1 MRFTVDPWDPGY
13 GASVQTELTESTSV
27 PTTDVECADD
37 DWRPLSPAGRALP
50 VDTTLF
56 VDGVRRVEARAW
68 IEGGIEPV
76 PGVFA
81 SWAAGVVRCDGAARI
96 EAVEVA
102 RGVFAPSAAL
112 DDIQTRCG
120 RFVANTTTNAR
131 PETLNTKINTCMTEV
146 EARVAE
152 RTRRSSS
159 ELIVLD
165 GPLRESTKELRD
177 AVGVIKSHDV
187 KYLPTALDRV
197 VGDLGPGERTPV
209 FALDARFRKFSW
221 YLRLPGPAG
230 GPWAGIVRCEASAAL
245 RADNVIALAD
255 RVAATLPRFASA
267 PHKDARAPQNMYPI
281 GGLER
286 ELRHR
291 LGDAGVVYRALRR
304 ASIAPSPSGSTVG
317 AAFEAGR

>member
-1 MRFTVDPWDPGY
+1 VRFTVDPWDPGY
-13 GASVQTELTESTSV
+13 GASVESDLTESTSV
-27 PTTDVECADD
+27 PTTDIECTDD
-37 DWRPLSPAGRALP
+37 EWRPLSPACEVDPSDP
-50 VDTTLF
+50 VLF
-56 VDGVRRVEARAW
+56 VDGVRRIEARAW

-81 SWAAGVVRCDGAARI
+81 SWAAGVVRCDGTARI
-96 EAVEVA
+96 EAMEIG

-112 DDIQTRCG
+112 DDIPTSCG
-120 RFVANTTTNAR
+120 RFVANATTNAR

-152 RTRRSSS
+152 RTRRCGS

-177 AVGVIKSHDV
+177 AVGVVKTHDV
-187 KYLPTALDRV
+187 KYLPTELDRV
-197 VGDLGPGERTPV
+197 VGDLDAGQRTPV
-209 FALDARFRKFSW
+209 FLLDSRFRKYSW

-245 RADNVIALAD
+245 RAEQVIPLAD
-255 RVAATLPRFASA
+255 RVAATLPRFASE
-267 PHKDARAPQNMYPI
+267 PHKDPRAPQNLYPI

-286 ELRHR
+286 QLRHR
-291 LGDAGVVYRALRR
+291 LGDAAVIYRALRR
-304 ASIAPSPSGSTVG
+304 ASSATPSGV
-317 AAFEAGR
+317 

>member
-1 MRFTVDPWDPGY
+1 MQFTVDPWDPGY

-27 PTTDVECADD
+27 PTTDIECSDAE
-37 DWRPLSPAGRALP
+37 WRPISPSGRAQP
-50 VDTTLF
+50 ASTTLF

-76 PGVFA
+76 PGLFA
-81 SWAAGVVRCDGAARI
+81 SWAAGVVRCDDVARVV
-96 EAVEVA
+96 AVEVA

-112 DDIQTRCG
+112 DDVRTSCG
-120 RFVANTTTNAR
+120 RFVANSTTNAR
-131 PETLNTKINTCMTEV
+131 PETINTKINTCMTEV

-177 AVGVIKSHDV
+177 AVGVVKSHDV

-197 VGDLGPGERTPV
+197 VADLGAGERTPV

-245 RADNVIALAD
+245 RADGVIALAD

-267 PHKDARAPQNMYPI
+267 PHKDSRAPQNMYPI

-286 ELRHR
+286 DLRHR
-291 LGDAGVVYRALRR
+291 LGDAAVVYRALRR
-304 ASIAPSPSGSTVG
+304 AS
-317 AAFEAGR
+317 AALTAV

>member
-1 MRFTVDPWDPGY
+1 VRFTVDPWDPGY
-13 GASVQTELTESTSV
+13 GASVQSELAESTSV
-27 PTTDVECADD
+27 PITDIECDD
-37 DWRPLSPAGRALP
+37 DGWRPLTPAGRALP
-50 VDTTLF
+50 VGTTLF

-76 PGVFA
+76 PGLFA

-96 EAVEVA
+96 DAIEVA
-102 RGVFAPSAAL
+102 RGVFAPSADL
-112 DDIQTRCG
+112 DDIATSCG
-120 RFVANTTTNAR
+120 RFVASPTTNAR
-131 PETLNTKINTCMTEV
+131 PETLNTAINTRMTEV

-152 RTRRSSS
+152 RTRRSRA

-177 AVGVIKSHDV
+177 AVGVVKSHDV

-197 VGDLGPGERTPV
+197 VGELHAGERTPV
-209 FALDARFRKFSW
+209 FALSARFRKFSW
-221 YLRLPGPAG
+221 YLRLPGPDG

-245 RADNVIALAD
+245 RADDVIALAD

-267 PHKDARAPQNMYPI
+267 PHKDARAPQNLYPI

-286 ELRHR
+286 HLRHR
-291 LGDAGVVYRALRR
+291 LGDAAVVYRSLRR
-304 ASIAPSPSGSTVG
+304 AG
-317 AAFEAGR
+317 AAPANLAGRS

>member
-13 GASVQTELTESTSV
+13 GASVPAELLESTSI
-27 PTTDVECADD
+27 PTTDVECRDD
-37 DWRPLSPAGRALP
+37 DWRPLAPAGRAAADE
-50 VDTTLF
+50 VLF
-56 VDGVRRVEARAW
+56 VDGVRRIDARAW

-76 PGVFA
+76 PGAFA
-81 SWAAGVVRCDGAARI
+81 SWAAGVVRCDG
-96 EAVEVA
+96 EAHVDVVEIG
-102 RGVFAPSAAL
+102 RGVFAPSSVL
-112 DDIQTRCG
+112 DDISTTCG
-120 RFVANTTTNAR
+120 RFVACATTNSR
-131 PETLNTKINTCMTEV
+131 PETLNTAVNQRMTEV
-146 EARVAE
+146 EARIAE
-152 RTRRSSS
+152 RTRRSGS

-177 AVGVIKSHDV
+177 AVGVVKTHDV

-197 VGDLGPGERTPV
+197 VAMLAAGERTPV

-221 YLRLPGPAG
+221 YLRLPGPPG

-245 RADNVIALAD
+245 RADAVITLAD
-255 RVAATLPRFASA
+255 RVALTLPRFASA

-304 ASIAPSPSGSTVG
+304 AGTAL
-317 AAFEAGR
+317 AAASVE

>member
-13 GASVQTELTESTSV
+13 GASVQTELDESTSV

-37 DWRPLSPAGRALP
+37 DWEPISPAGRAQP
-50 VDTTLF
+50 SETTLF
-56 VDGVRRVEARAW
+56 VDGVRRIEARAW

-96 EAVEVA
+96 EAVEIG
-102 RGVFAPSAAL
+102 RGVFAPSAGL
-112 DDIQTRCG
+112 DDIATSCG
-120 RFVANTTTNAR
+120 RFVAHPTTNAR
-131 PETLNTKINTCMTEV
+131 PETLNTKINTAMTEV

-152 RTRRSSS
+152 RTRRSTA

-197 VGDLGPGERTPV
+197 VGALGSGERTPV

-221 YLRLPGPAG
+221 YLRLPGPVG
-230 GPWAGIVRCEASAAL
+230 GPWAGVVRCEASAAL
-245 RADNVIALAD
+245 RADAVIALAD
-255 RVAATLPRFASA
+255 RVAATLPRFASEA
-267 PHKDARAPQNMYPI
+267 HKDPRAPQNLYPI

-291 LGDAGVVYRALRR
+291 LGDQAVIYRSLRR
-304 ASIAPSPSGSTVG
+304 ASAVEAG
-317 AAFEAGR
+317 AAPAR

>member
-13 GASVQTELTESTSV
+13 GASVQSELTESTSV
-27 PTTDVECADD
+27 PTTDIECAED

-50 VDTTLF
+50 VDATLF

-76 PGVFA
+76 PGLFA
-81 SWAAGVVRCDGAARI
+81 SWAAGVVRCDGAVARLD
-96 EAVEVA
+96 AVEIA

-112 DDIQTRCG
+112 DDIPTSCG
-120 RFVANTTTNAR
+120 RFVAHSTTNAR
-131 PETLNTKINTCMTEV
+131 PETFNTKINTCMTEV

-152 RTRRSSS
+152 RTRRSGS

-165 GPLRESTKELRD
+165 GPLRESTRELRD
-177 AVGVIKSHDV
+177 SVGVIKSHDV

-197 VGDLGPGERTPV
+197 VGDLAAGERTPV

-221 YLRLPGPAG
+221 YLRLPGPEG

-245 RADNVIALAD
+245 RAEHVIALAD

-267 PHKDARAPQNMYPI
+267 PHKDSRAPQNLYPI

-286 ELRHR
+286 LLRHR
-291 LGDAGVVYRALRR
+291 LGDAAVVYRALRR
-304 ASIAPSPSGSTVG
+304 ASTVT
-317 AAFEAGR
+317 ALAV

>member
-1 MRFTVDPWDPGY
+1 VRFTVDPWDPGY
-13 GASVQTELTESTSV
+13 GASVESDLTESTSV
-27 PTTDVECADD
+27 PTTDIECADD
-37 DWRPLSPAGRALP
+37 EWRPLSPTGRALP
-50 VDTTLF
+50 ADVTLF
-56 VDGVRRVEARAW
+56 VDGVRRIEARAW

-96 EAVEVA
+96 EAIEIG

-112 DDIQTRCG
+112 DDISTSCG
-120 RFVANTTTNAR
+120 RFVANPTTNAR

-152 RTRRSSS
+152 RTRRGGS

-177 AVGVIKSHDV
+177 AVGVVKSHDV

-197 VGDLGPGERTPV
+197 VGELGPGERTPV
-209 FALDARFRKFSW
+209 FALDARFRKYSW
-221 YLRLPGPAG
+221 YLRLPGPEG

-245 RADNVIALAD
+245 RAAPAIELAD
-255 RVAATLPRFASA
+255 RVAATLPRFASE
-267 PHKDARAPQNMYPI
+267 PHKDPRAPQNLYPI

-286 ELRHR
+286 HLRHR
-291 LGDAGVVYRALRR
+291 LGDPAVIYRALRR
-304 ASIAPSPSGSTVG
+304 ASSVITSAV
-317 AAFEAGR
+317 

>member
-13 GASVQTELTESTSV
+13 GASVQSDLAESTSV
-27 PTTDVECADD
+27 PITDVECPDEE
-37 DWRPLSPAGRALP
+37 WRPLAPGGRALP
-50 VDTTLF
+50 ADTALF
-56 VDGVRRVEARAW
+56 VDGVRRIEARAW

-81 SWAAGVVRCDGAARI
+81 SWAAGVVRCDGTARI
-96 EAVEVA
+96 EAIEVA

-112 DDIQTRCG
+112 DDISSSCG
-120 RFVANTTTNAR
+120 RFVANPTTNAR

-146 EARVAE
+146 EARIAE
-152 RTRRSSS
+152 RTRRCGS

-177 AVGVIKSHDV
+177 AVGVVKSHDV

-197 VGDLGPGERTPV
+197 VGDLLAGERTPV
-209 FALDARFRKFSW
+209 FALNTRFPKFSW
-221 YLRLPGPAG
+221 YLRLPGPKG

-245 RADNVIALAD
+245 RADAAILLAD
-255 RVAATLPRFASA
+255 RVAATLPRFASE
-267 PHKDARAPQNMYPI
+267 PHKDPRAPQNLYPI

-286 ELRHR
+286 QLRHR
-291 LGDAGVVYRALRR
+291 LGDAAVVYRSLRQ
-304 ASIAPSPSGSTVG
+304 ASMATATPV
-317 AAFEAGR
+317 

>member
-13 GASVQTELTESTSV
+13 GASVQSDLAESTSV
-27 PTTDVECADD
+27 PVTDVECPDEE
-37 DWRPLSPAGRALP
+37 WRPLAPGRAP
-50 VDTTLF
+50 AADTALF
-56 VDGVRRVEARAW
+56 VDGVRRIEARAW

-81 SWAAGVVRCDGAARI
+81 SWAAGVVRCDGTARI
-96 EAVEVA
+96 EAIEVA

-112 DDIQTRCG
+112 DDISSSCG
-120 RFVANTTTNAR
+120 RFVAHPTTNAR

-146 EARVAE
+146 EARIAE
-152 RTRRSSS
+152 RTRRCGS

-177 AVGVIKSHDV
+177 AVGVVKSHDV

-197 VGDLGPGERTPV
+197 VGDLLAGERTPV
-209 FALDARFRKFSW
+209 FALNTRFPKFSW
-221 YLRLPGPAG
+221 YLRLPGPQG

-245 RADNVIALAD
+245 RADAAILLAD
-255 RVAATLPRFASA
+255 RVAATLPRFASE
-267 PHKDARAPQNMYPI
+267 PHKDPRAPQNLYPI

-286 ELRHR
+286 QLRHR
-291 LGDAGVVYRALRR
+291 LGDAAVVYRALRQ
-304 ASIAPSPSGSTVG
+304 ASMVTATPV
-317 AAFEAGR
+317 

>member
-13 GASVQTELTESTSV
+13 GASVQGDLDESTSV
-27 PTTDVECADD
+27 PKTDVECADD
-37 DWRPLSPAGRALP
+37 DWRPISPEGRATP

-76 PGVFA
+76 PGLFA
-81 SWAAGVVRCDGAARI
+81 SWAAGVVRCNGTATI
-96 EAVEVA
+96 EIVELA
-102 RGVFAPSAAL
+102 RGVFAPSSAL
-112 DDIQTRCG
+112 DDIQTSCG
-120 RFVANTTTNAR
+120 RFVASATTNAR

-159 ELIVLD
+159 ELIILD

-177 AVGVIKSHDV
+177 AVGVVKSHDV
-187 KYLPTALDRV
+187 KYLPTALDQV
-197 VGDLGPGERTPV
+197 VGDLGAGERTPV
-209 FALDARFRKFSW
+209 FGLDSRFPKFSW
-221 YLRLPGPAG
+221 YLRLPGPKG

-255 RVAATLPRFASA
+255 RVAATLPRFASE
-267 PHKDARAPQNMYPI
+267 PHKDSRAPQNMYPI

-286 ELRHR
+286 QLRHR
-291 LGDAGVVYRALRR
+291 LGDAAVVYRALRK
-304 ASIAPSPSGSTVG
+304 ASTTTEAIA
-317 AAFEAGR
+317 R

>member
-13 GASVQTELTESTSV
+13 GASVQSDLAESTSV
-27 PTTDVECADD
+27 PVTDVECPDEE
-37 DWRPLSPAGRALP
+37 WRPLAPGRAP
-50 VDTTLF
+50 AADTALF
-56 VDGVRRVEARAW
+56 VDGVRRIEARAW

-81 SWAAGVVRCDGAARI
+81 SWAAGVVRCDGTARI
-96 EAVEVA
+96 EAIEVA

-112 DDIQTRCG
+112 DDISSSCG
-120 RFVANTTTNAR
+120 RFVANPTTNAR

-146 EARVAE
+146 EARIAE
-152 RTRRSSS
+152 RTRRCGS

-177 AVGVIKSHDV
+177 AVGVVKSHDV

-197 VGDLGPGERTPV
+197 VGDLLAGERTPV
-209 FALDARFRKFSW
+209 FALNTRFPKFSW
-221 YLRLPGPAG
+221 YLRLPGPKG

-245 RADNVIALAD
+245 RADAAILLAD
-255 RVAATLPRFASA
+255 RVAATLPRFASE
-267 PHKDARAPQNMYPI
+267 PHKDPRAPQNLYPI

-286 ELRHR
+286 QLRHR
-291 LGDAGVVYRALRR
+291 LGDAAVVYRALRQ
-304 ASIAPSPSGSTVG
+304 ASMVTATPV
-317 AAFEAGR
+317 